1 MPQSPP
7 ADPEIEDAVTLART
21 PTETLGLAR
30 TEHRVARPKRFD
42 DASERAPSPLSLGGS
57 AQPLQGAT
65 FDQRYENRTV
75 LGVGGMGEVRL
86 TRDRLIG
93 REVALKV
100 MRPSVAVHQDLRERF
115 VREARVQGQLEHPAI
130 VPVYD
135 LGVDLEGAVFFTMK
149 RVRGKTL
156 DAVLDA
162 LASGDPEAARRY
174 SRRKLLTAFSSVCL
188 AIDFAHA
195 HGVLHRDL
203 KPGNIILGDFGEVY
217 LLDWGLA
224 KLAGSAED
232 TAVHRIDLAEDSTA
246 ATQVGSLVG
255 TPGYMAP
262 EQARGDL
269 ERVDVYADVYALGAI
284 LFEILALEPLHPLA
298 SAEAAIVSTLRGVD
312 ARPSARTLGEYPP
325 ELEAVCVRATAPDPL
340 ARYAGAREL
349 SNAIE
354 RFLDGDRNLA
364 LRRDLAA
371 AHVESARA
379 ALTMAAEGGEAA
391 RSARTDA
398 LREVGSALALDPR
411 NAEALETM
419 ARLLTEVPAEV
430 PREAQAEL
438 AAAAGSARRQA
449 ARSGAGRFIF
459 WNAFVPVAMWMGL
472 RDRSMSAVVIAAAVT
487 CGAFAFWLSRRR
499 QVELR
504 HGFVLLSLSSLVIAL
519 MSAVFGP
526 FILVPGQAATNTMYF
541 AMSADRRGRRVVI
554 LAGVLA
560 VVAPFALELL
570 GVLPRSTLFTGGQIH
585 VLPRATQLPEL
596 QTTVFLLLTSV
607 AMVVIPGLM
616 IGRMRDALAAAEQR
630 LVLQAWNLRQLVPTE
645 ARGALGKT
653 PSLLRVE
660 RPTAARR

>member
-1 MPQSPP
+1 MPQIPVVD
-7 ADPEIEDAVTLART
+7 DPETEEPATLARGSA
-21 PTETLGLAR
+21 ESLGLAR
-30 TEHRVARPKRFD
+30 TELRPARVKRFD
-42 DASERAPSPLSLGGS
+42 DVSEHAPAPLSLAAP
-57 AQPLQGAT
+57 AQLQGT
-65 FDQRYENRTV
+65 GFDQRYEARSV
-75 LGVGGMGEVRL
+75 LGEGGMGEVRL

-93 REVALKV
+93 RDVALKV
-100 MRPSVAVHQDLRERF
+100 MRPGVAVHQDLRERF

-135 LGVDLEGAVFFTMK
+135 LGVDPDGNVFFTMK

-156 DAVLDA
+156 DAVIDA

-188 AIDFAHA
+188 AVDFAHA

-217 LLDWGLA
+217 VLDWGLA

-232 TAVHRIDLAEDSTA
+232 VGITPIELAADGA
-246 ATQVGSLVG
+246 APTLVGALVG

-262 EQARGDL
+262 EQARGDV
-269 ERVDVYADVYALGAI
+269 ERVDVFADVYALGAI

-298 SAEAAIVSTLRGVD
+298 STEAAIVSTLRGVD

-325 ELEAVCVRATAPDPL
+325 ELEAICVRATASDPL
-340 ARYAGAREL
+340 ARFGGAREL

-371 AHVESARA
+371 SHVAAAQA
-379 ALTMAAEGGEAA
+379 ALAAG
-391 RSARTDA
+391 ARTDA

-411 NAEALETM
+411 NAEALGTM
-419 ARLLTEVPAEV
+419 ARLLSEVPAEV

-438 AAAAGSARRQA
+438 DAAAGSARRQA
-449 ARSGAGRFIF
+449 ARSGAMRFVF
-459 WNAFVPVAMWMGL
+459 WNAFVPVATWMGL
-472 RDRSMSAVVIAAAVT
+472 RDLGASAAVIATAVT
-487 CGAFAFWLSRRR
+487 CGAFALWLARRR
-499 QVELR
+499 RVELR
-504 HGFVLLSLSSLVIAL
+504 HGLVLLGLSSLVIAM

-526 FILVPGQAATNTMYF
+526 FILVPGQAATNTMFF
-541 AMSADRRGRRVVI
+541 AMSADKRQRRVVI

-560 VVAPFALELL
+560 VLAPFALEAL
-570 GVLPRSTLFTGGQIH
+570 GILPRSTLFTGGQIH
-585 VLPRATQLPEL
+585 VLPRATELPEL
-596 QTTVFLLLTSV
+596 QTTVFLLLTSA
-607 AMVVIPGLM
+607 AMVVIPALM

-630 LVLQAWNLRQLVPTE
+630 LVLQAWNLRQIVPHE
-645 ARGALGKT
+645 ARGTLGE
-653 PSLLRVE
+653 PLSLRRVN
-660 RPTAARR
+660 AAPVRASKSA